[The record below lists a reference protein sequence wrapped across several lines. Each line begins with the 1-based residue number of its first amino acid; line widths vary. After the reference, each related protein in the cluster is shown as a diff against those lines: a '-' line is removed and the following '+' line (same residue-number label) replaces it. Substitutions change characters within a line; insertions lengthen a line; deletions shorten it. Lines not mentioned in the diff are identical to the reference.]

1 MLYDTYITIGMAMN
15 KYDDYIKRLV
25 ERSREQDK
33 QLTNLS
39 YKLSQHEHAINKLI
53 KILQEMK

>member
-1 MLYDTYITIGMAMN
+1 MLYDTYITGTNMN
-15 KYDDYIKRLV
+15 KYEDYIKRLV

>member
-1 MLYDTYITIGMAMN
+1 MN